1 MLNELS
7 EREMDVLE
15 LLVLGYSNS
24 QIAKTLCITIFTV
37 KAHIQAILKKLNVK
51 NRIQAATIAAYF
63 LEIQPDDV
71 IKIAS
76 RTKEG

>member
-1 MLNELS
+1 
-7 EREMDVLE
+7 MDVLE